1 MPTCVEG
8 HATEATDYCDVCGS
22 PVTTRRRNRF
32 PRPGVREGLPVVRRA
47 DQRPLL

>member
-22 PVTTRRRNRF
+22 PVTTPAATGF
-32 PRPGVREGLPVVRRA
+32 DGCVREGVPVVRRA
-47 DQRPLL
+47 DQRSLL